1 MIPQYLK
8 CISSTFLFTYIC
20 KVFAYMLI
28 IGATYYDSCVTTE
41 MHRNGYFL
49 QNRSVMVNSKVYHA
63 VLISHKIGANAKSNV
78 EYS

>member
-1 MIPQYLK
+1 
-8 CISSTFLFTYIC
+8 
-20 KVFAYMLI
+20 MLI
-28 IGATYYDSCVTTE
+28 IGATYYDSCVATE